1 MEAKD
6 FFEFLKDEIHTV
18 VLATTDKKGN
28 PVTCVMDIMLCDE
41 SGLYF
46 ITAKG
51 KSVYER
57 LCANKNVSL
66 SGFKGSDT
74 LSCTA
79 VSVNGK
85 AKEAGSDLLGEVFE
99 QNKYM
104 SEIYPNVE
112 SRQTLTVF
120 KIYKGTGEY
129 FDLSKKPVER
139 FYFEFGGAESKNIVY
154 FITEKCKSCGKCAKK
169 CPTGCIEKGKPYII
183 IQKKCLHCGM
193 CKKVCSHGAVKKRK
207 I

>member
-6 FFEFLKDEIHTV
+6 FFRFLKDEIHTV

-41 SGLYF
+41 KGLYF

-66 SGFKGSDT
+66 SGFKGGDT

-79 VSVNGK
+79 VSVIGK
-85 AKEAGSDLLGEVFE
+85 AKEVGGDLLGEVFE

-104 SEIYPNVE
+104 SEIYPSKE
-112 SRQTLTVF
+112 SRETLTVF

-139 FYFEFGGAESKNIVY
+139 FSFEFGGEKSKQTGYI
-154 FITEKCKSCGKCAKK
+154 ITEKCKRCGKCAKK
-169 CPTGCIEKGKPYII
+169 CPTGCIEKGKPYKI
-183 IQKKCLHCGM
+183 IQKNCLHCGM
-193 CKKVCSHGAVKKRK
+193 CKKVCSHGAVKKCE